1 MNSNNDFSFSCIE
14 SALNSGARW
23 VVLCDTNGGT
33 LPSEVYE
40 IVTQVCS
47 RFPGEKIG
55 IHTHNDTEN
64 AVANSLAA
72 IDAGARQLQGTLNGL
87 GERCGNANLTSLLPT
102 LILKDRYSS
111 NYDIS
116 ISKDDLKNIK
126 NISLLL
132 DDILNRQPNKHQP
145 YVGDNAFAH
154 KGGLHVSAVMK
165 DPSTYEHVKPEHV
178 GNNRKILVS
187 NQAGKSNLLS
197 RLSSVGINVDDKDE
211 RLGDLLEV
219 VKEKEFNGYS
229 YDGAGAS
236 FELLA
241 KNILDN
247 VPNFFTVE
255 DYSISIKK
263 DRISNEEPFNSE
275 AKVIL
280 NVDGREIESTGLG
293 NGPINALDKA
303 LRSNLG
309 IFDKYIKDL
318 ILVDYK
324 VRILNGG
331 TEATTRVVIE
341 SKDGEGK
348 SWFTVGVSPNIV
360 DASLKALMDSIQYKL
375 IKDGAPQPK

>member
-1 MNSNNDFSFSCIE
+1 MFYAI
-14 SALNSGARW
+14 
-23 VVLCDTNGGT
+23 
-33 LPSEVYE
+33 PM
-40 IVTQVCS
+40 
-47 RFPGEKIG
+47 GEL
-55 IHTHNDTEN
+55 
-64 AVANSLAA
+64 SLAA

-87 GERCGNANLTSLLPT
+87 GERCGNANLISLLPT

-165 DPSTYEHVKPEHV
+165 DPSTYEHVRPEYI

-247 VPNFFTVE
+247 VSNFFTVE

-263 DRISNEEPFNSE
+263 GQISKEVTFNSE

-280 NVDGREIESTGLG
+280 KIDGRQIESTGLG
-293 NGPINALDKA
+293 NGPVNALDKA
-303 LRSNLG
+303 LRSDLG
-309 IFDKYIKDL
+309 IFDKYMKDL
-318 ILVDYK
+318 VLVDYK